1 MGKLVGRLKYDK
13 KLKDNI
19 LFKEGDKGDKFY
31 IILKGEVGILIKQE
45 RAINCTPMEYFKYL
59 MVLYLYQE
67 RSMLYNL
74 SCNVKDYIQRLCCK
88 EIPKLI
94 KKDIKNFFC
103 QNI

>member
-1 MGKLVGRLKYDK
+1 MKFHEDNDK
-13 KLKDNI
+13 K
-19 LFKEGDKGDKFY
+19 
-31 IILKGEVGILIKQE
+31 IKIE
-45 RAINCTPMEYFKYL
+45 EFFEKIYSTNEISNDFI
-59 MVLYLYQE
+59 
-67 RSMLYNL
+67 L